1 MFVINGHTLVDSNL
15 KENRIDE
22 LVDTIDYSLNTRV
35 WVESEQRTLTVGE
48 SITAWLVS
56 SVTSVKLTNEGNII
70 LSEQNRTS
78 SLRFE
83 R

>member
-70 LSEQNRTS
+70 LSEQNRMS

>member
-35 WVESEQRTLTVGE
+35 WVESEQRTLTVGG

-70 LSEQNRTS
+70 LSEQNRMS

>member
-35 WVESEQRTLTVGE
+35 WVESEQRTLTGGE

>member
-35 WVESEQRTLTVGE
+35 WVESEQRTFTVGE

-70 LSEQNRTS
+70 LSEQNRMS